1 VGAFLQ
7 TLRNLG
13 PARLGLIGAVAL
25 VLLGSFGYMAT
36 RLAAPDYALL
46 YGDLDLKDSAQIVAK
61 LDTMNVPY
69 QVKGG
74 GNALFVPADQVG
86 RLRLSMAELGIPH
99 NGSVGNELFDK
110 PDGLGATTFQQN
122 INEIR
127 ALEGE
132 LERTI
137 ESLSVVDTARVHLV
151 LPKRELFARDKQ
163 DPSASIVIKTRGADG
178 MGKPQIAGIL
188 NLVAGA
194 VPGLKTNRISI
205 IDQHGNLLAHG
216 NGESGDGVTSTS
228 NAEEQRVAY
237 ETKLSRNV
245 EEMLER
251 SLGYGHVRVDLN
263 ADMDFDRVTTT
274 QELYNPDGQVPRS
287 VTNSSETTESNQP
300 AEQPV
305 TVQTNLPDGQPA
317 LTATQG
323 TKSKSSKNDEL
334 TNFEISKTTTNQVR
348 EAGVVKRL
356 SVAVLVDGTYTTTK
370 GERQYEPRSAEE
382 LASLTK
388 LVQSAIGYDQKRGDR
403 VEVVNMRFAE
413 PPDLTSDSGAVFLGL
428 TKPDLFHIGE
438 PTLIAIVAILA
449 ILFVIRPMV
458 NNALKP
464 KQTPEQAMLGGPGA
478 QGALPAPNGMVM
490 GPDGVAMMPSPDGT
504 SMIPVIEDD
513 DSMIDISQV
522 EGRVRISSMRK
533 IGEIVDSHPEEAVA
547 ILRNWMYQTT

>member
-1 VGAFLQ
+1 
-7 TLRNLG
+7 
-13 PARLGLIGAVAL
+13 
-25 VLLGSFGYMAT
+25 MAT
-36 RLAAPDYALL
+36 RLTTPDYGLL

-74 GNALFVPADQVG
+74 GNSLFVPADQVG

-151 LPKRELFARDKQ
+151 LPKRELFARDNQ
-163 DPSASIVIKTRGADG
+163 EPSASIVIKTRGADSI
-178 MGKPQIAGIL
+178 GKPQIAGIL

-205 IDQHGNLLAHG
+205 IDQNGNLLARG
-216 NGESGDGVTSTS
+216 NGETGGDGATSTS

-263 ADMDFDRVTTT
+263 ADMDFDKVTTN
-274 QELYNPDGQVPRS
+274 QESFNPDGQVPRS
-287 VTNSSETTESNQP
+287 VQSNAETTESNQP

-317 LTATQG
+317 PTPAQG
-323 TKSKSSKNDEL
+323 AKSKSTKNEDT

-348 EAGVVKRL
+348 EAGIVRRL
-356 SVAVLVDGTYTTTK
+356 SVAVLVDGTYTTTN
-370 GERQYEPRSAEE
+370 GERKYEPRSPEE

-388 LVQSAIGYDQKRGDR
+388 LVQSAIGYDEKRGDR
-403 VEVVNMRFAE
+403 VDVVNMRFAE
-413 PPDLTSDSGAVFLGL
+413 PPEIIGESGVLFLGL
-428 TKPDLFHIGE
+428 TKADLFHIGE
-438 PTLIAIVAILA
+438 PSLFAIVAILG
-449 ILFVIRPMV
+449 ILLVVRPMV
-458 NNALKP
+458 NNILKP
-464 KQTPEQAMLGGPGA
+464 RQTPEQAMLSGPGA
-478 QGALPAPNGMVM
+478 QGALPPPAGMVM
-490 GPDGVAMMPSPDGT
+490 GADGVAMMPSPDGT

-513 DSMIDISQV
+513 ETMIDISQV

>member
-1 VGAFLQ
+1 MGAFLQ

-163 DPSASIVIKTRGADG
+163 EPSASIVIKTRGADG

-237 ETKLSRNV
+237 ETQLSRNV

-251 SLGYGHVRVDLN
+251 SLGYGHVRVELN
-263 ADMDFDRVTTT
+263 ADMDFDKLTTT
-274 QELYNPDGQVPRS
+274 QESYNPDGQVPRS

-300 AEQPV
+300 GEAPV
-305 TVQTNLPDGQPA
+305 TVQTQLPDGQPA
-317 LTATQG
+317 PTATQG
-323 TKSKSSKNDEL
+323 TKSKSTKSDEL
-334 TNFEISKTTTNQVR
+334 TNFEISKTITNQTR
-348 EAGVVKRL
+348 EAGVVRRL

-370 GERQYEPRSAEE
+370 GERQYEPRSADE

-413 PPDLTSDSGAVFLGL
+413 PPEIAGESAVFLGL

-449 ILFVIRPMV
+449 ILLVVRPMV

-464 KQTPEQAMLGGPGA
+464 KQTPEQAMLTGPGG
-478 QGALPAPNGMVM
+478 QGALPAPNGMVV
-490 GPDGVAMMPSPDGT
+490 GADGVTMMPSPDGT

-533 IGEIVDSHPEEAVA
+533 IGEIVDTHPEEAVA